1 MPTYKWRDLW
11 PDNISPLNRIE
22 LGWLADS
29 GLTKG
34 HNKKH
39 LGLLA
44 TGAVTSLARPG
55 GKVTGFVVMEGA
67 IAGKWLELLKEIAP
81 RVKRSP
87 CSIRQRQHRP
97 NVPESRASRVSETVP
112 PSGRESLRKPVR
124 RSASLGS
131 APAQ

>member
-1 MPTYKWRDLW
+1 MRPR
-11 PDNISPLNRIE
+11 
-22 LGWLADS
+22 
-29 GLTKG
+29 GLTSAHRHMQDDEEKDSDPAR
-34 HNKKH
+34 
-39 LGLLA
+39 GLCRARPLLSPQDYGPEPIA
-44 TGAVTSLARPG
+44 MLARAPILR
-55 GKVTGFVVMEGA
+55 EGA